1 MESSI
6 EVEIVVLMMVIV
18 SVAMSV
24 RYFSKLPYTI
34 ALIFA
39 GIILSFFHTFPDI
52 QLTPELIFHILLP
65 PLLFEAA
72 FNLNAN
78 ESKANIKPILIYAV
92 FGVIVSTFVIGFF
105 LYTIFPMF
113 HINNQVIPLVALLL
127 FGAVISSTDPI
138 SVLAIF
144 KELGVPTRLSS
155 IIEGES
161 LLNDGISV
169 VIFGIISS
177 IAIEH
182 HQFSLIEGI
191 KDFVI
196 VAFGGAIVG
205 TILGLTFSRITALID
220 DHLIEITLTT
230 VVTYLTYIIAEY
242 FEVSGV
248 IAVIF
253 AGLMVGN
260 YGVKI
265 GMSPTTR
272 VSVKDF
278 WEYIA
283 FVINSVVFFIIGL
296 EVSKIDFFSN
306 YYYIA
311 LGIVAVLVGRVV
323 SIIVLTPIISILD
336 KQIEVKWQS
345 IFIWGGV
352 RGALAMALALAIP
365 KEYEY
370 RDMILI
376 MTFGVVGFSL
386 IIQGLSIGKLL
397 SLLRIGGK
405 DKKLEK
411 YEYEKGKLIAL
422 SKASQE
428 LELMYQEALISE
440 QVYKTLLQYQTHN
453 LNTAKN
459 IMEELVQDSNVR
471 DYEFKTSLK
480 RLYSKQ
486 KDSIQDAM
494 KHGIISNASGEKL
507 IALINKEILHSY
519 SNKNS

>member
-1 MESSI
+1 MEFSI
-6 EVEIVVLMMVIV
+6 EVEIIILMMVIV

-39 GIILSFFHTFPDI
+39 GILLSFFHTFSDI
-52 QLTPELIFHILLP
+52 HLTPELIFHILLP

-92 FGVIVSTFVIGFF
+92 FGVIVSTFTIGFV
-105 LYTIFPMF
+105 LHIIFSIF
-113 HINNQVIPLVALLL
+113 GISNEIPLIALLL

-144 KELGVPTRLSS
+144 KELGVPKRLSS

-177 IAIEH
+177 IAISHEEFH
-182 HQFSLIEGI
+182 LASGI
-191 KDFVI
+191 KDFI
-196 VAFGGAIVG
+196 LVAFGGATVG
-205 TILGLTFSRITALID
+205 TILGLTFSRITALVD

-230 VVTYLTYIIAEY
+230 VVTYLTYVVAEY

-260 YGVKI
+260 YGTKI

-296 EVSKIDFFSN
+296 EVSKIDIVDN
-306 YYYIA
+306 YNYIIV
-311 LGIVAVLVGRVV
+311 GIIAVLIGRVV
-323 SIIVLTPIISILD
+323 SVIALTPIINIVD
-336 KQIEVKWQS
+336 KKISFKWQS

-365 KEYEY
+365 KDYQY

-376 MTFGVVGFSL
+376 MTFSVVGFSL
-386 IIQGLSIGKLL
+386 IVQGLSIGSLL
-397 SLLRIGGK
+397 SFLKIGGR
-405 DKKLEK
+405 DKNLEK

-422 SKASQE
+422 SEASNE
-428 LELMYQEALISE
+428 LELMYKESLISK
-440 QVYKTLLQYQTHN
+440 QVYDMLVDYHN
-453 LNTAKN
+453 KDLDKAKD
-459 IMEELVQDSNVR
+459 IIEDLAKDSRVR
-471 DYEFKTSLK
+471 DYEYYTSL
-480 RLYSKQ
+480 RRMYLKQ
-486 KDSIQDAM
+486 KDSIQESM
-494 KHGIISNASGEKL
+494 KHGIISSATGEKL
-507 IALINKEILHSY
+507 IALINKEIMYIDEL
-519 SNKNS
+519 

>member
-1 MESSI
+1 MNFSI
-6 EVEIVVLMMVIV
+6 EVEIVILMMVIV
-18 SVAMSV
+18 SVAMGV

-52 QLTPELIFHILLP
+52 HLTPDLIFHILLP

-92 FGVIVSTFVIGFF
+92 FGVIVSTFVIAFF
-105 LYTIFPMF
+105 LQTVFGLFDID
-113 HINNQVIPLVALLL
+113 NNIPIIALLL
-127 FGAVISSTDPI
+127 FGVVISSTDPI

-144 KELGVPTRLSS
+144 KELGVPKRLSS

-161 LLNDGISV
+161 LLNDGISIV
-169 VIFGIISS
+169 VFTIILSL
-177 IAIEH
+177 AISHGEFH
-182 HQFSLIEGI
+182 IVDGI
-191 KDFVI
+191 KDFVL
-196 VAFGGAIVG
+196 VAFGGATVG
-205 TILGLTFSRITALID
+205 VILGLTFSRITALVD

-242 FEVSGV
+242 FSVSGV

-260 YGVKI
+260 YGTKI

-278 WEYIA
+278 WDYIA

-296 EVSKIDFFSN
+296 EVSMINIATNFH
-306 YYYIA
+306 YIA
-311 LGIVAVLVGRVV
+311 LGVVAVLVGRIVSVV
-323 SIIVLTPIISILD
+323 VLTPLINIID
-336 KQIEVKWQS
+336 KPISFKWQT

-370 RDMILI
+370 RDMILM

-386 IIQGLSIGKLL
+386 IVQGLSIA
-397 SLLRIGGK
+397 SLLKLFKIGGK
-405 DKKLEK
+405 DKNLQK
-411 YEYEKGKLIAL
+411 YEYEKGKLIAING
-422 SKASQE
+422 A
-428 LELMYQEALISE
+428 LEDLEIMYKEALISE
-440 QVYKTLLQYQTHN
+440 HVYKLLLEYQTKD
-453 LNTAKN
+453 LGKAKDIIEDLAKN
-459 IMEELVQDSNVR
+459 DDVR
-471 DYEFKTSLK
+471 EYEFKTSLK
-480 RLYSKQ
+480 RLFLKQ
-486 KDSIQDAM
+486 KDSIQDSM
-494 KHGIISNASGEKL
+494 KHGIISLQSGEKL
-507 IALINKEILHSY
+507 ISLINKEILY
-519 SNKNS
+519 IENKSN

>member
-1 MESSI
+1 MNFSI

-18 SVAMSV
+18 SVSMGV

-39 GIILSFFHTFPDI
+39 GILLSFFHTFPDI
-52 QLTPELIFHILLP
+52 HLTPELIFHVLLP

-78 ESKANIKPILIYAV
+78 ESKSNIKPILIYAV
-92 FGVIVSTFVIGFF
+92 FGVLISTFVIGFF
-105 LYTIFPMF
+105 LNFLF
-113 HINNQVIPLVALLL
+113 HILHVETTIPFIALLL

-144 KELGVPTRLSS
+144 KELGVPKRLSS

-169 VIFGIISS
+169 VIFSIIL
-177 IAIEH
+177 
-182 HQFSLIEGI
+182 SLTISGGSFHLVNGI
-191 KDFVI
+191 KDFI
-196 VAFGGAIVG
+196 LVAFGGATVG
-205 TILGLTFSRITALID
+205 TILGLTFSRITALVD

-230 VVTYLTYIIAEY
+230 VVTYLTYLTAEY

-260 YGVKI
+260 YGTRI

-278 WEYIA
+278 WDYIA

-296 EVSKIDFFSN
+296 EVSAINVFENFH
-306 YYYIA
+306 YIA
-311 LGIVAVLVGRVV
+311 FAIFAVIIGRVV
-323 SIIVLTPIISILD
+323 SVLTLTPLIGLVDKPISFR
-336 KQIEVKWQS
+336 WQS

-365 KEYEY
+365 QEYAF

-386 IIQGLSIGKLL
+386 IVQGLSIAPLL
-397 SLLRIGGK
+397 KFLNIGGK
-405 DKKLEK
+405 DKELQK
-411 YEYEKGKLIAL
+411 YEYEKGKIIAL
-422 SKASQE
+422 SGANQE
-428 LELMYQEALISE
+428 LETMYKEALISKH
-440 QVYKTLLQYQTHN
+440 VYHLLLEYQTKD
-453 LNTAKN
+453 LQKAKEVIETLEN
-459 IMEELVQDSNVR
+459 NDSVR
-471 DYEFKTSLK
+471 EYEFKTSLK
-480 RLYSKQ
+480 RLFLKQ
-486 KDSIQDAM
+486 KDSIQESM
-494 KHGIISNASGEKL
+494 KHGIISTQAGEQL
-507 IALINKEILHSY
+507 IALINKEILHID
-519 SNKNS
+519 K

>member
-1 MESSI
+1 MNFSI
-6 EVEIVVLMMVIV
+6 EIEIVILMMVIV

-52 QLTPELIFHILLP
+52 HLTPDLIFHVLLP

-105 LYTIFPMF
+105 LHFIFGF
-113 HINNQVIPLVALLL
+113 FNINTTVPLIALLL

-144 KELGVPTRLSS
+144 KELGVPKRLSS

-169 VIFGIISS
+169 VIFSIILSLA
-177 IAIEH
+177 IAHGEFH
-182 HQFSLIEGI
+182 LIDGI
-191 KDFVI
+191 KDFIV
-196 VAFGGAIVG
+196 VAFGGATVG
-205 TILGLTFSRITALID
+205 VMLGLTFSRITALVD

-230 VVTYLTYIIAEY
+230 VVTYLTYITAEY
-242 FEVSGV
+242 FELSGV

-260 YGVKI
+260 YGTKI

-278 WEYIA
+278 WDYIA

-296 EVSKIDFFSN
+296 EVSVINIFDNFH
-306 YYYIA
+306 YIA
-311 LGIVAVLVGRVV
+311 LGIIAVLIGRVV
-323 SIIVLTPIISILD
+323 SILLLTPVVNIVDKRISF
-336 KQIEVKWQS
+336 QWQS
-345 IFIWGGV
+345 VFIWGGV

-365 KEYEY
+365 KEYEF
-370 RDMILI
+370 RDMILM

-386 IIQGLSIGKLL
+386 IVQGLSIAPLL
-397 SLLRIGGK
+397 KFLNIGGK
-405 DKKLEK
+405 DKDLQK

-422 SKASQE
+422 SSALQE
-428 LELMYQEALISE
+428 LETMRQEALISE
-440 QVYKTLLQYQTHN
+440 HVYKLLLEYQTKD
-453 LNTAKN
+453 LDKAKN
-459 IMEELVQDSNVR
+459 LIEDLENNTNVR
-471 DYEFKTSLK
+471 AYEFKTSLR
-480 RLYSKQ
+480 RLFLKQ
-486 KDSIQDAM
+486 KDSIQESM
-494 KHGIISNASGEKL
+494 KHGIISIQAGDQL
-507 IALINKEILHSY
+507 ISLINKEILHMENGS
-519 SNKNS
+519 